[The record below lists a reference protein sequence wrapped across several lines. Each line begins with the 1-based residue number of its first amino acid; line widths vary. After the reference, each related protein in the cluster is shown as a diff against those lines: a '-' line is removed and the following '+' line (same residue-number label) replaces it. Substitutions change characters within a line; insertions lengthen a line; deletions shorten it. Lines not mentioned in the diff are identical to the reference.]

1 MSKPLPHLIL
11 LVEDE
16 PAIRSILADAIEAA
30 GLRSEV
36 ASNYADGVVLLHAS
50 RPALLIADVRLP
62 DGDGNQLAAAGR
74 QLGVPTLLISGHPEE
89 IVAAEVSRSAF
100 LAKPFRLA
108 ELRAA
113 IGALIEQH

>member
-1 MSKPLPHLIL
+1 MSKPFPPLIL

-16 PAIRSILADAIEAA
+16 PAIRSVVADVIEDA
-30 GLRSEV
+30 GLQSEV
-36 ASNYADGVVLLHAS
+36 AGNYADGVVLLHAS

-62 DGDGNQLAAAGR
+62 DGDGHQLAAAGR

-113 IGALIEQH
+113 IGALIEQR

>member
-1 MSKPLPHLIL
+1 LIL

-16 PAIRSILADAIEAA
+16 PAIRFVLAEVIEAA

-50 RPALLIADVRLP
+50 RPDLLIADVGLP
-62 DGDGNQLAAAGR
+62 DGNGHQLAAAAHH
-74 QLGVPTLLISGHPEE
+74 LGVPTLLISGHPEE
-89 IVAAEVSRSAF
+89 IVAAEMSRSAF